1 MPDSGTVPRV
11 SHEVVVDRVIGAVF
25 DVVTTASYWPQWHP
39 ATRAVEG
46 DIDRPARLGDEIIE
60 HVTIAGREGSGTWT
74 VVEHDPPNHLA
85 LESDTA
91 MGHLRISYQL
101 SAMGVGRTRF
111 QRDLDYPDLGA
122 RVAAAMQSQSG
133 EGVRNLARL
142 VEALIPVGA

>member
-1 MPDSGTVPRV
+1 MPDSGTVSRV

-25 DVVTTASYWPQWHP
+25 DVVTTARYWPQWHP

-60 HVTIAGREGSGTWT
+60 HVTIAGREGFGTWT

-91 MGHLRISYQL
+91 MGHLRISCPPW
-101 SAMGVGRTRF
+101 AWDGRDSDGTWII
-111 QRDLDYPDLGA
+111 PI
-122 RVAAAMQSQSG
+122 SG
-133 EGVRNLARL
+133 RGLRRRCGRSPAKAFATWPGSSR
-142 VEALIPVGA
+142 P